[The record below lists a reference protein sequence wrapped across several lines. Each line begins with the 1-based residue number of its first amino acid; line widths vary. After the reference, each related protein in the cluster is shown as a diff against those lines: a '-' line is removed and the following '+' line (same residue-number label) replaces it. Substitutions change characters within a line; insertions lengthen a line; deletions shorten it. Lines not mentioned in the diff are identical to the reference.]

1 MAIASPI
8 KIDLNDLRFHA
19 FHGLYP
25 EEKLTG
31 SEFRVDVSFE
41 FLPEKEVIQNINET
55 IDYSEVFALI
65 KDQMEIPRELLETL
79 VAEMAEAIH
88 ARFTSI
94 KSIQI
99 AVTKLYPPIP
109 DFSGNVRVSFSRSY

>member
-1 MAIASPI
+1 MASPI
-8 KIDLNDLRFHA
+8 KSELNDLRFHA

-25 EEKLTG
+25 EEKKTG
-31 SEFRVDVSFE
+31 SEFKVDVSFE
-41 FLPEKEVIQNINET
+41 FLPEKEIIQTLEET

-65 KDQMEIPRELLETL
+65 KEQMEIPRELLETL
-79 VAEMAEAIH
+79 VADMALAIH
-88 ARFTSI
+88 VRFTSI

-109 DFSGNVRVSFSRSY
+109 GFAGNVRVSFSRSY